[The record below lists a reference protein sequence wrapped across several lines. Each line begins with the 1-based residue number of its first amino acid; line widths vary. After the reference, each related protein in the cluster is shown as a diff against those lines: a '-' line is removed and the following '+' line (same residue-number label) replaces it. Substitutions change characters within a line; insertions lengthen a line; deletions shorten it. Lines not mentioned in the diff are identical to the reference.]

1 MAPLVVDVQVAPE
14 GPVRIQVP
22 AGPGHRERNFDRPR
36 DEALEKTLRR
46 MGLSLA
52 PQAPKGKERSV
63 REPLP
68 LTLLDTEGRT
78 IDGSLSLSAAF
89 AAGFATALAVGL
101 RRYRVRLNRP
111 EVTKI
116 ECLDG
121 PLVGCPLLPS
131 AEAQFCR
138 PDQLAWEW
146 RRESDGVVVGQG
158 RRYVPTAAD
167 RGSRLGVVARPLG
180 DEHDGDG
187 GSISAR
193 WVSAEPVSLAPPDVG
208 RSGAR
213 VAALQRQLEARSRAS
228 SGGHDVLRI
237 VSYNVLAD
245 AYSHYW
251 DQAFPYCG
259 AEFLRPEYRLQLLR
273 LELCAYDADIVCL
286 QEVDER
292 WFQQYWEPQLASEG
306 YEARFTPKTSG
317 AGEGCAVLFRRHRF
331 ELLELRELDLTRPPR
346 VDVRESGTEAATGE
360 LLAACPAL
368 ADLWSRLGQVAQLA
382 LLRCRSSGRTLLAC
396 NTHLYFAG
404 MARHVRILQSGLILG
419 EASRMAADAATDA
432 GVRPALVLCGDF
444 NSTPAAADMLRA
456 LRSEEPGTSF
466 ARLAGR
472 GRGGAL
478 ERQRRM
484 RACLAVLTGAAP
496 HSGGGEA
503 PEESEEAPPPASP
516 AGTSV
521 AHSSLGSGRH
531 ETAETAKQPSARDV
545 LEAALAAGATF
556 RSSTVVAA
564 AQLALDAGLSG
575 APVVALSEEMLKRA
589 TEAATA
595 EAATAETEIQDAID
609 EQAACSQQAEAV
621 ANDGVRASRVGKGLE
636 MRHHLS
642 LASRQAEA
650 SAYSPPPPFTN
661 LVSGYAST
669 LDWIFFDSSRL
680 ARAAEAPV
688 PDREELEAEA
698 TALPSQ
704 RFPSDHVLLAAD
716 LEWQ

>member
-1 MAPLVVDVQVAPE
+1 
-14 GPVRIQVP
+14 
-22 AGPGHRERNFDRPR
+22 
-36 DEALEKTLRR
+36 
-46 MGLSLA
+46 
-52 PQAPKGKERSV
+52 
-63 REPLP
+63 
-68 LTLLDTEGRT
+68 
-78 IDGSLSLSAAF
+78 
-89 AAGFATALAVGL
+89 
-101 RRYRVRLNRP
+101 
-111 EVTKI
+111 
-116 ECLDG
+116 
-121 PLVGCPLLPS
+121 
-131 AEAQFCR
+131 
-138 PDQLAWEW
+138 
-146 RRESDGVVVGQG
+146 
-158 RRYVPTAAD
+158 
-167 RGSRLGVVARPLG
+167 
-180 DEHDGDG
+180 
-187 GSISAR
+187 
-193 WVSAEPVSLAPPDVG
+193 
-208 RSGAR
+208 
-213 VAALQRQLEARSRAS
+213 
-228 SGGHDVLRI
+228 VLRI

-444 NSTPAAADMLRA
+444 NSTPDAGAMQYLLNGHLSAAHPDWVVGSLFYWGFASSKQAAADMLRA

-642 LASRQAEA
+642 LAS
-650 SAYSPPPPFTN
+650 AYSPPPPFTN